1 MTDSNFFKQHH
12 YTKIKGLIP
21 EDICN
26 VATKYA
32 LLKMETEFNPE
43 GNDQQIPGTHSIYS
57 DTLMETLMFFMLPH
71 MEKHTGLELCPTYT
85 YYRVYKTGD
94 ELLRHKDRPSC
105 EISTTICLGFSYK
118 NADPNYRWGIY
129 IDELSAENKMI
140 DGVFVSSNNPGVRVN
155 MDPGDV
161 VIYRGCD
168 VEHWRDKFDADQG
181 SYHIQAFFH
190 YIDKNGPYYPE
201 YAYDR
206 RKGIAYRRDQDI
218 TGQLPK

>member
-1 MTDSNFFKQHH
+1 MTNSEYFKQHH
-12 YTKIKGLIP
+12 YTVVKDLIP
-21 EDICN
+21 KEICN

-43 GNDQQIPGTHSIYS
+43 DTATGQIPGTHSIYG

-85 YYRVYKTGD
+85 YYRVYKSGD

-105 EISTTICLGFSYK
+105 EISTTICLGFKYD
-118 NADPNYRWGIY
+118 DPAYRWPILV
-129 IDELSAENKMI
+129 DEKSISVSAERGFI
-140 DGVFVSSNNPGVRVN
+140 SAGNPGTPVA
-155 MDPGDV
+155 MEAGDV

-168 VEHWRDKFDADQG
+168 IEHWREPFTAEEG
-181 SYHIQAFFH
+181 SYHVQAFLH

-201 YAYDR
+201 YAFDR
-206 RKGIAYRRDQDI
+206 RKGIGHIKD
-218 TGQLPK
+218 THK